1 MQLSTMCIR
10 ITSLEQDHI
19 KEKMGNLASKQLVG
33 GSEPITRGFSGQNP
47 LRTFLGSE
55 EHLY

>member
-10 ITSLEQDHI
+10 ITSLEQDYI

-33 GSEPITRGFSGQNP
+33 GSEPLTRGLSGQNP